1 MIKQHKNVVR
11 NVTRWISLGE
21 NRVFFKMDLARGECE
36 KKMDLARGEWL
47 FMMSPDGAKYSR
59 FSKMDLAR

>member
-1 MIKQHKNVVR
+1 M
-11 NVTRWISLGE
+11 E
-21 NRVFFKMDLARGECE
+21 NA

-59 FSKMDLAR
+59 FFQNGSRSVRMRKKWISLGENGGFGETLGVPGGP